1 MSTMREVMARPAFQ
15 RSQGR
20 IIMMSHPGR
29 IIRKLA
35 CAGAC
40 VAAAIGTAAQTPAQ
54 RKSLDKVGVHVSALQ
69 AAQTNG
75 QQAVTAPLNSP
86 AGLCYDSAGNFYIAD
101 QNNNIIR
108 KVDTAGAITTVA
120 GTGEQGF
127 DGDGGAAT
135 QATLDSPVG
144 VAIDASGN
152 LYISDTKNQR
162 VRKVSTSG
170 TISTIAGTGTAG
182 FSGDGGA
189 ATLAMISLPTAIA
202 VDGSGNVYFADSN
215 NNRVREIVAA
225 SGLIQTVAGNG
236 EQGYSGDGG
245 SATSASLD
253 TPEGI
258 SVDSSGNLYLSDTRN
273 NRIRKVSGG
282 VITTI
287 AGDGSFRFAGDGSTA
302 TSGSFASPHGI
313 AVTAN
318 GTTLYVADTDNQRI
332 RQISSSNQLSTIAGN
347 GQEGEDQLNGSAT
360 AVSLDSPLGVA
371 IGPQGTVAIAD
382 TDNDLVRAVFGSTV
396 VTTAG
401 GDQPTSMLA
410 LSIPSQAITY
420 GQGVLTA
427 TLTTSASSSGSV
439 IFYDSGVSVAT
450 VALSGG
456 VAVLNLGSLKAGT
469 HNLSASYAGDGTN
482 PAAVSGVMVV
492 AVNPLAITASI
503 TPISIQ
509 YGQAIPAITGSLAGV
524 LAQDNGNVQVTF
536 STSATSTSSPGSYVV
551 TGALS
556 GSASANYTL
565 SSVTGGIT
573 ISKATSLTSLRSS
586 VANALVGSPVTL
598 TAAVAT
604 TTSGQPTGTV
614 TFLDGAIV
622 LGTAQTLSSGIASI
636 TTSSLSAGS
645 HNLTVAYSGDTNFN
659 ASVSSALVQQASD
672 FSFSLS
678 STGGATQTV
687 VPGRSVTY
695 NLVASPLIN
704 GSFSFPVTLSASG
717 LPAGAT
723 ATFSPSTLSLGSGNV
738 SFTLTIQTVATTA
751 MTHPMKGAG
760 GSAAV
765 LALLLLPFS
774 SRLRRSVRR
783 WRPGVLIVVLG
794 LSLAMVG
801 GLTGCGTGTGYFG
814 QNSQTYSVTIT
825 GTASGPNGTT
835 LQHSSTVVLT
845 VQ

>member
-1 MSTMREVMARPAFQ
+1 
-15 RSQGR
+15 
-20 IIMMSHPGR
+20 MMSHPGM

-35 CAGAC
+35 CAGVC
-40 VAAAIGTAAQTPAQ
+40 MAAAIGAAQTPAQ
-54 RKSLDKVGVHVSALQ
+54 LKSLDKAGIHVSAVQ

-75 QQAVTAPLNSP
+75 QLAVTAPLNSP
-86 AGLCYDSAGNFYIAD
+86 AALCYDSAGNFYIAD

-108 KVDTAGAITTVA
+108 KVDTAGTITTAA

-135 QATLDSPVG
+135 QATLDTPAG

-162 VRKVSTSG
+162 IRKVSSNG
-170 TISTIAGTGTAG
+170 TISTIAGTGMAG
-182 FSGDGGA
+182 FSGDGAA

-202 VDGSGNVYFADSN
+202 VDSSGNIFFADSN
-215 NNRVREIVAA
+215 NNRVREIVTA
-225 SGLIQTVAGNG
+225 SGTIQTVAGNG

-245 SATSASLD
+245 AATGASLD
-253 TPEGI
+253 SPEGI
-258 SVDSSGNLYLSDTRN
+258 SVDASGNLYLSDTHN

-287 AGDGSFRFAGDGSTA
+287 AGDGSFNFAGDGSTA

-313 AVTAN
+313 AVNAS
-318 GTTLYVADTDNQRI
+318 GTTLYIADTDNQRI
-332 RQISSSNQLSTIAGN
+332 RQINSSNLLSTIAGN

-360 AVSLDSPLGVA
+360 AASLDSPLGVA
-371 IGPQGTVAIAD
+371 IGPQGTIAIAD
-382 TDNDLVRAVFGSTV
+382 TDNDLVRAIFGGTV

-401 GDQPTSMLA
+401 GDQATSVLA

-439 IFYDSGVSVAT
+439 VFYDSGSPVST
-450 VALSGG
+450 VTLSSG
-456 VAVLNLGSLKAGT
+456 VAVLNLGSLKVGT
-469 HNLSASYAGDGTN
+469 HNLSASFAGDGTN
-482 PAAVSGVMVV
+482 PASVSGVMVV
-492 AVNPLAITASI
+492 AVSPLSITASI
-503 TPISIQ
+503 TPISVQ
-509 YGQAIPAITGSLAGV
+509 YGQAIPAITGSLSGV
-524 LAQDNGNVQVTF
+524 LAQDSGNVEVAF
-536 STSATSTSSPGSYVV
+536 STGAISTSSPGSYAV

-573 ISKATSLTSLRSS
+573 ISKAASLTSLLSS
-586 VANALVGSPVTL
+586 VANTLVGSPVTL
-598 TAAVAT
+598 RATVAT

-614 TFLDGAIV
+614 TFLDGTTA
-622 LGTAQTLSSGIASI
+622 LGTAQALSSGVASVTI
-636 TTSSLSAGS
+636 SSLTAGS

-659 ASVSSALVQQASD
+659 ASVSSVLVQQASD
-672 FSFSLS
+672 FSFSLNA
-678 STGGATQTV
+678 TGGATQTV
-687 VPGRSVTY
+687 VPGHTATY
-695 NLVASPLIN
+695 NLVASPLN
-704 GSFSFPVTLSASG
+704 GFFSFPVTLSVSG

-723 ATFSPSTLSLGSGNV
+723 ATFSPSTLSLGSGSA

-751 MTHPMKGAG
+751 MAHPVRSTG
-760 GSAAV
+760 GGAAV

-774 SRLRRSVRR
+774 SCLRRTVRR

-794 LSLAMVG
+794 LSLAAVG
-801 GLTGCGTGTGYFG
+801 GLAGCGTGTGYFG
-814 QNSQTYSVTIT
+814 QNPQTYSVTIT

-835 LQHSSTVVLT
+835 LQHSSIVVLT

>member
-1 MSTMREVMARPAFQ
+1 
-15 RSQGR
+15 
-20 IIMMSHPGR
+20 MMSHPDR

-35 CAGAC
+35 CASVC
-40 VAAAIGTAAQTPAQ
+40 IAAAIGAAAQTPAQ
-54 RKSLDKVGVHVSALQ
+54 RKTLDREGIHISAVQ

-86 AGLCYDSAGNFYIAD
+86 AALCYDSAGNFYIAD

-108 KVDTAGAITTVA
+108 KVDTAGTITTVA

-127 DGDGGAAT
+127 DGDGGVAT
-135 QATLDSPVG
+135 QAILDSPAG

-152 LYISDTKNQR
+152 LYISDTGNQR
-162 VRKVSTSG
+162 IRKIASSG

-189 ATLAMISLPTAIA
+189 ATLAMISLPTAIV
-202 VDGSGNVYFADSN
+202 VDSSGNVFFADSN
-215 NNRVREIVAA
+215 NNRVREILAA

-245 SATSASLD
+245 SATSAALD

-273 NRIRKVSGG
+273 NRIRKISGG

-287 AGDGSFRFAGDGSTA
+287 AGDGSFKFAGDGSTA

-313 AVTAN
+313 AVNAG
-318 GTTLYVADTDNQRI
+318 GTTLYIADTDNQRI
-332 RQISSSNQLSTIAGN
+332 RQVNSSNLLSTIAGN
-347 GQEGEDQLNGSAT
+347 GQEGEDQVNGSAT

-382 TDNDLVRAVFGSTV
+382 TDNDLVRAVFGGSV

-401 GDQPTSMLA
+401 GGQAASALA
-410 LSIPSQAITY
+410 LSIPSQVITY

-427 TLTTSASSSGSV
+427 TLTTSTSSTGNI
-439 IFYDSGVSVAT
+439 IFYDSGTPVST
-450 VALSGG
+450 VTLSSG
-456 VAVLNLGSLKAGT
+456 VAVLNLGSLSVGT

-482 PAAVSGVMVV
+482 PAAVSGVTVV
-492 AVNPLAITASI
+492 TINPLAITASI
-503 TPISIQ
+503 TPIAVQ
-509 YGQAIPAITGSLAGV
+509 YGQTIPAITGSLSGV
-524 LAQDNGNVQVTF
+524 LAQDSGNVQVAF
-536 STSATSTSSPGSYVV
+536 STGATSASSPGSYIV
-551 TGALS
+551 TGALL

-565 SSVTGGIT
+565 SSVAGGIT
-573 ISKATSLTSLRSS
+573 ISKATSLTSLISS
-586 VANALVGSPVTL
+586 VANTLVGSPVTL
-598 TAAVAT
+598 RAAVAT
-604 TTSGQPTGTV
+604 TTSGQPAGSV
-614 TFLDGAIV
+614 TFLDGTTI
-622 LGTAQTLSSGIASI
+622 LGTAQALSSGIASI
-636 TTSSLSAGS
+636 TISSLTAGS
-645 HNLTVAYSGDTNFN
+645 HNLTVAYSGDANFN
-659 ASVSSALVQQASD
+659 GSVSSVLVQQASD
-672 FSFSLS
+672 FSFSLN

-687 VPGRSVTY
+687 VPGKSVTY
-695 NLVASPLIN
+695 NLAASPLN
-704 GSFSFPVTLSASG
+704 GTFSFPVTLSVSG

-723 ATFSPSTLSLGSGNV
+723 ATFSPSTLSLGSGSA

-751 MTHPMKGAG
+751 MSHPVRSTG
-760 GSAAV
+760 GGAAV

-774 SRLRRSVRR
+774 SRLRRAARR
-783 WRPGVLIVVLG
+783 WKPGVLIVVFG
-794 LSLAMVG
+794 LSLAAVG

>member
-1 MSTMREVMARPAFQ
+1 M
-15 RSQGR
+15 
-20 IIMMSHPGR
+20 

-35 CAGAC
+35 CAGVC
-40 VAAAIGTAAQTPAQ
+40 MAAAIGAAQTPAQ
-54 RKSLDKVGVHVSALQ
+54 LKSLDKAGIHVSAVQ

-75 QQAVTAPLNSP
+75 QLAVTAPLNSP
-86 AGLCYDSAGNFYIAD
+86 AALCYDSAGNFYIAD

-108 KVDTAGAITTVA
+108 KVDTAGTITTAA

-135 QATLDSPVG
+135 QATLDTPAG

-162 VRKVSTSG
+162 IRKVSSNG
-170 TISTIAGTGTAG
+170 TISTIAGTGMAG
-182 FSGDGGA
+182 FSGDGAA

-202 VDGSGNVYFADSN
+202 VDSSGNIFFADSN
-215 NNRVREIVAA
+215 NNRVREIVTA
-225 SGLIQTVAGNG
+225 SGTIQTVAGNG

-245 SATSASLD
+245 AATGASLD
-253 TPEGI
+253 SPEGI
-258 SVDSSGNLYLSDTRN
+258 SVDASGNLYLSDTHN

-287 AGDGSFRFAGDGSTA
+287 AGDGSFNFAGDGSTA

-313 AVTAN
+313 AVNAS
-318 GTTLYVADTDNQRI
+318 GTTLYIADTDNQRI
-332 RQISSSNQLSTIAGN
+332 RQINSSNLLSTIAGN

-360 AVSLDSPLGVA
+360 AASLDSPLGVA
-371 IGPQGTVAIAD
+371 IGPQGTIAIAD
-382 TDNDLVRAVFGSTV
+382 TDNDLVRAIFGGTV

-401 GDQPTSMLA
+401 GDQATSVLA

-439 IFYDSGVSVAT
+439 VFYDSGSPVST
-450 VALSGG
+450 VTLSSG
-456 VAVLNLGSLKAGT
+456 VAVLNLGSLKVGT
-469 HNLSASYAGDGTN
+469 HNLSASFAGDGTN
-482 PAAVSGVMVV
+482 PASVSGVMVV
-492 AVNPLAITASI
+492 AVSPLSITASI
-503 TPISIQ
+503 TPISVQ
-509 YGQAIPAITGSLAGV
+509 YGQAIPAITGSLSGV
-524 LAQDNGNVQVTF
+524 LAQDSGNVEVAF
-536 STSATSTSSPGSYVV
+536 STGAISTSSPGSYAV

-573 ISKATSLTSLRSS
+573 ISKAASLTSLLSS
-586 VANALVGSPVTL
+586 VANTLVGSPVTL
-598 TAAVAT
+598 RATVAT

-614 TFLDGAIV
+614 TFLDGTTA
-622 LGTAQTLSSGIASI
+622 LGTAQALSSGVASVTI
-636 TTSSLSAGS
+636 SSLTAGS

-659 ASVSSALVQQASD
+659 ASVSSVLVQQASD
-672 FSFSLS
+672 FSFSLNA
-678 STGGATQTV
+678 TGGATQTV
-687 VPGRSVTY
+687 VPGHTATY
-695 NLVASPLIN
+695 NLVASPLN
-704 GSFSFPVTLSASG
+704 GFFSFPVTLSVSG

-723 ATFSPSTLSLGSGNV
+723 ATFSPSTLSLGSGSA

-751 MTHPMKGAG
+751 MAHPVRSTG
-760 GSAAV
+760 GGAAV

-774 SRLRRSVRR
+774 SCLRRTVRR

-794 LSLAMVG
+794 LSLAAVG
-801 GLTGCGTGTGYFG
+801 GLAGCGTGTGYFG
-814 QNSQTYSVTIT
+814 QNPQTYSVTIT

-835 LQHSSTVVLT
+835 LQHSSIVVLT

>member
-1 MSTMREVMARPAFQ
+1 M
-15 RSQGR
+15 
-20 IIMMSHPGR
+20 
-29 IIRKLA
+29 
-35 CAGAC
+35 
-40 VAAAIGTAAQTPAQ
+40 AAAIGAAAQTPAQ
-54 RKSLDKVGVHVSALQ
+54 LKSLDKAGIHISAVQ

-75 QQAVTAPLNSP
+75 QQAVAAPLNSP
-86 AGLCYDSAGNFYIAD
+86 AAVCYDSAGNFYIAD

-108 KVDTAGAITTVA
+108 KVDTAGLLTTAA

-135 QATLDSPVG
+135 QATLDSPAG

-162 VRKVSTSG
+162 IRKVSSNG
-170 TISTIAGTGTAG
+170 IISTIAGTGTAG
-182 FSGDGGA
+182 FSGDGGT

-202 VDGSGNVYFADSN
+202 VDSNGNVFFADST
-215 NNRVREIVAA
+215 NNRVREVLVV
-225 SGLIQTVAGNG
+225 SGTIQTVAGNG

-245 SATSASLD
+245 PATGASLD
-253 TPEGI
+253 TPQGI
-258 SVDSSGNLYLSDTRN
+258 SVDASGNLYLSDTHN

-287 AGDGSFRFAGDGSTA
+287 AGDGSFSFAGDGGTA

-313 AVTAN
+313 AVNASGTA
-318 GTTLYVADTDNQRI
+318 LFIADTDNQRI
-332 RQISSSNQLSTIAGN
+332 RQINSSNLLSTIAGN
-347 GQEGEDQLNGSAT
+347 GQEGKDQLNGSAT
-360 AVSLDSPLGVA
+360 AASLDSPLGVA

-382 TDNDLVRAVFGSTV
+382 TDNDLVRAIFNGTV

-401 GDQPTSMLA
+401 GDQPTSVLA

-427 TLTTSASSSGSV
+427 TLTTSTSPTGSIV
-439 IFYDSGVSVAT
+439 FYDSGTPVST
-450 VALSGG
+450 VILSSG
-456 VAVLNLGSLKAGT
+456 VASLNLGSLKAGT

-503 TPISIQ
+503 TPILVQ
-509 YGQAIPAITGSLAGV
+509 YGQTIPAITGSLTGV
-524 LAQDNGNVQVTF
+524 LAQDSGNVQVAF
-536 STSATSTSSPGSYVV
+536 STGATSTSSPGSYAV

-556 GSASANYTL
+556 GNASANYML

-573 ISKATSLTSLRSS
+573 ISKATSLTSLISS
-586 VANALVGSPVTL
+586 VANTLVGSPVTL
-598 TAAVAT
+598 RATVAT

-614 TFLDGAIV
+614 TFLDGTTV
-622 LGTAQTLSSGIASI
+622 LGTAQTLSSGIASVTI
-636 TTSSLSAGS
+636 SSLAAGS
-645 HNLTVAYSGDTNFN
+645 HNLTAAYSGDTNFN
-659 ASVSSALVQQASD
+659 ASISSALVQQASD

-695 NLVASPLIN
+695 NMVASPLN
-704 GSFSFPVTLSASG
+704 GSFSFPVSLSASG

-723 ATFSPSTLSLGSGNV
+723 AAFSPSTLSLGSGNA

-751 MTHPMKGAG
+751 MTHPIKGAG
-760 GSAAV
+760 GGAAV

-774 SRLRRSVRR
+774 SRLRRTVRR
-783 WRPGVLIVVLG
+783 WKPGILIVVLG
-794 LSLAMVG
+794 LSLAAVG
-801 GLTGCGTGTGYFG
+801 GLAGCGTGTGYFG
-814 QNSQTYSVTIT
+814 QNPQTYSVTIT
-825 GTASGPNGTT
+825 GTASGTNGTT

>member
-1 MSTMREVMARPAFQ
+1 M
-15 RSQGR
+15 
-20 IIMMSHPGR
+20 

-40 VAAAIGTAAQTPAQ
+40 LAAAIGAAQTPAQ
-54 RKSLDKVGVHVSALQ
+54 LKSLDKAGIHVSAVQ

-75 QQAVTAPLNSP
+75 QLAVTAPLNSP
-86 AGLCYDSAGNFYIAD
+86 AALCYDSAGNFYIAD

-108 KVDTAGAITTVA
+108 KVDTAGLLTTVA

-127 DGDGGAAT
+127 DGDGGSAT
-135 QATLDSPVG
+135 QATLDSPAG

-152 LYISDTKNQR
+152 LYISDTRNQR
-162 VRKVSTSG
+162 VRKVSTNG
-170 TISTIAGTGTAG
+170 TISTIAGTGVAG
-182 FSGDGGA
+182 FSGDGGV
-189 ATLAMISLPTAIA
+189 ATVAMISLPTAIA
-202 VDGSGNVYFADSN
+202 VDSAGNIFFADSN
-215 NNRVREIVAA
+215 NNRVREIEAA
-225 SGLIQTVAGNG
+225 SGTIQTVAGNG

-245 SATSASLD
+245 AATSASLD
-253 TPEGI
+253 TPQGI
-258 SVDSSGNLYLSDTRN
+258 SVDSSGNIYLSDTRN
-273 NRIRKVSGG
+273 NRIRKISGG

-287 AGDGSFRFAGDGSTA
+287 AGDGSFNFAGDGSTA

-313 AVTAN
+313 AVNAN
-318 GTTLYVADTDNQRI
+318 GTALFIADTDNQRI
-332 RQISSSNQLSTIAGN
+332 RQINSSNLLSTIAGN
-347 GQEGEDQLNGSAT
+347 GQEGKDQLNGSAT
-360 AVSLDSPLGVA
+360 AASLDSPLAVA
-371 IGPQGTVAIAD
+371 VGPQGAIAFAD
-382 TDNDLVRAVFGSTV
+382 TDNDLVRAIFGGTV

-401 GDQPTSMLA
+401 GDQATSALA

-427 TLTTSASSSGSV
+427 TLTSSTSPSGSIV
-439 IFYDSGVSVAT
+439 FYDSGTPVST

-456 VAVLNLGSLKAGT
+456 VTTLNLGLLKVGT
-469 HNLSASYAGDGTN
+469 HYLSASYAGDGTN

-503 TPISIQ
+503 TPIAVQ
-509 YGQAIPAITGSLAGV
+509 YGQAIPAITGSLSGV
-524 LAQDNGNVQVTF
+524 LAQDSGNVQVAF
-536 STSATSTSSPGSYVV
+536 STGATSSSSPGSYAV

-573 ISKATSLTSLRSS
+573 ISKAGSLTSLISS
-586 VANALVGSPVTL
+586 VANTLVGSPVTL
-598 TAAVAT
+598 RATVAT

-614 TFLDGAIV
+614 TFLDGTAI
-622 LGTAQTLSSGIASI
+622 LGTAQALSSGIASI
-636 TTSSLSAGS
+636 TISSLTAGS
-645 HNLTVAYSGDTNFN
+645 HNLTVAYSGDANFN
-659 ASVSSALVQQASD
+659 ASVSSALIQQASD
-672 FSFSLS
+672 FSFSLN

-687 VPGRSVTY
+687 VPGNSVTY
-695 NLVASPLIN
+695 NLAASPLN
-704 GSFSFPVTLSASG
+704 GSFNFPVTLSASG

-723 ATFSPSTLSLGSGNV
+723 ATFSPSTLSLGSGSA

-751 MTHPMKGAG
+751 MAHPVRSTG
-760 GSAAV
+760 GGVAV

-774 SRLRRSVRR
+774 PRLRRTVRR
-783 WRPGVLIVVLG
+783 WKPGVLIVVLG
-794 LSLAMVG
+794 LSLAVVG

-814 QNSQTYSVTIT
+814 QNPQTYSVTIT

>member
-1 MSTMREVMARPAFQ
+1 MT
-15 RSQGR
+15 
-20 IIMMSHPGR
+20 SHPGR
-29 IIRKLA
+29 IIRKLT
-35 CAGAC
+35 CAVVC
-40 VAAAIGTAAQTPAQ
+40 VTAAIGAAAQTPAQ
-54 RKSLDKVGVHVSALQ
+54 LRTLERAGVHVSAVQ

-75 QQAVTAPLNSP
+75 LQAVTAPLNSP
-86 AGLCYDSAGNFYIAD
+86 AALCYDFVGNFYIAD

-108 KVDTAGAITTVA
+108 KVDTAGLISTFA

-127 DGDGGAAT
+127 DGDGGTAT
-135 QATLDSPVG
+135 QAMLDSPVG

-162 VRKVSTSG
+162 IRKVSSNG
-170 TISTIAGTGTAG
+170 VISTIAGTGTAG

-202 VDGSGNVYFADSN
+202 VDSNGNVFFADSN

-225 SGLIQTVAGNG
+225 SGTIQTVAGNG

-245 SATSASLD
+245 PATSASLD
-253 TPEGI
+253 TPQGI
-258 SVDSSGNLYLSDTRN
+258 SVDTSGSLYLSDTRN
-273 NRIRKVSGG
+273 NRIRKISGG
-282 VITTI
+282 LITTI
-287 AGDGSFRFAGDGSTA
+287 AGDGSFKFAGDGSNA

-313 AVTAN
+313 AVNAS

-332 RQISSSNQLSTIAGN
+332 RQINSSNLLSTIAGN

-360 AVSLDSPLGVA
+360 AASLDSPLGVA

-382 TDNDLVRAVFGSTV
+382 TDNDLVRAIFNGTV

-401 GDQPTSMLA
+401 GDHAASVLA

-427 TLTTSASSSGSV
+427 TLTTSASASGSV
-439 IFYDSGVSVAT
+439 VFYDSGTPVST
-450 VALSGG
+450 VTLSSGA
-456 VAVLNLGSLKAGT
+456 AVLNLGSLKAGV
-469 HNLSASYAGDGTN
+469 HNLSASYSGDGTN

-503 TPISIQ
+503 TPVSVQ
-509 YGQAIPAITGSLAGV
+509 YGQTIPAITGSLTGV
-524 LAQDNGNVQVTF
+524 LAQDSGNVQVTF

-551 TGALS
+551 AGVLS

-565 SSVTGGIT
+565 SFVTGGIT
-573 ISKATSLTSLRSS
+573 ISKAASLSSLTST
-586 VANALVGSPVTL
+586 VANVLVGSPVTL

-614 TFLDGAIV
+614 TFLDGTTA
-622 LGTAQTLSSGIASI
+622 LGAAQTLSSGIASI
-636 TTSSLSAGS
+636 TISTLSAGS

-659 ASVSSALVQQASD
+659 ASVSSGLVQQASD
-672 FSFSLS
+672 FSFSLN
-678 STGGATQTV
+678 STGGATQSV
-687 VPGRSVTY
+687 VPGRSATY
-695 NLVASPLIN
+695 NLVASPLN
-704 GSFSFPVTLSASG
+704 GSFSFPVALSASG

-723 ATFSPSTLSLGSGNV
+723 ASFSPSTLSLGSGNA
-738 SFTLTIQTVATTA
+738 SFTLTIQTVATAA
-751 MTHPMKGAG
+751 MAHPVRGTGGA
-760 GSAAV
+760 AAA

-774 SRLRRSVRR
+774 SRLRRTARR
-783 WRPGVLIVVLG
+783 WKPGILLVVLG
-794 LSLAMVG
+794 LTLAAVG

-814 QNSQTYSVTIT
+814 QNPQAYSVTIT